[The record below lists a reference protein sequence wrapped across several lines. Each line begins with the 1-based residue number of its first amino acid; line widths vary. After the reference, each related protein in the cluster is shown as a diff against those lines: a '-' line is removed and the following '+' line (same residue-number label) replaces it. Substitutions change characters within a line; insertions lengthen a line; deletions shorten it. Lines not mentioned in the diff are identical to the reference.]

1 MILVEMFSWWYS
13 AGITAFFAK
22 LKHFF
27 LVTSD
32 FFSVNILLKTLFN
45 PYRQIVG
52 RATNSS
58 PAGMFQALIDTLV
71 SRFIGFLI
79 RLITLVL
86 GGIIL
91 ILQILASIVA
101 FVVWIILPITP
112 LICVVLFFGGV
123 A

>member
-32 FFSVNILLKTLFN
+32 FFSINILLKTLFN

-79 RLITLVL
+79 RSITLIIGCIVL
-86 GGIIL
+86 V
-91 ILQILASIVA
+91 LQILASILA
-101 FVVWIILPITP
+101 FIVWLMLPILP
-112 LICVVLFFGGV
+112 LICLVLFFGGI

>member
-79 RLITLVL
+79 RLVTLVL